1 MEKLKQKIVTGQF
14 VDPGK
19 AKKAKKAKE
28 LRHQMT
34 EEEEILWEKL
44 RANRLNGFH
53 FRRQQIIDGFIV
65 DFYCHTARLVI
76 EVDGKIHDNQIEYDT
91 QRDQIIKARDLTV
104 LRITNTE
111 IHTDLETVLQS
122 IKTHLHQ
129 QST

>member
-1 MEKLKQKIVTGQF
+1 MEKLKQKIVTGQHI
-14 VDPGK
+14 DPGK
-19 AKKAKKAKE
+19 ATRAKE

-65 DFYCHTARLVI
+65 DFYCHAARLVI

-91 QRDQIIKARDLTV
+91 QRDQILRAKDLQI

-122 IKTHLHQ
+122 IKPHLHQ